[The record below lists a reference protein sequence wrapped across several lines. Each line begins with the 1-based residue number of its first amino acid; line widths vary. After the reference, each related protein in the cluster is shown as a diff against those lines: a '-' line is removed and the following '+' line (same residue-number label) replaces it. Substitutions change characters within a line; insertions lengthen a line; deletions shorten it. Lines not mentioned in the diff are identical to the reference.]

1 MNKYIVEKAGGTQVQ
16 LCIKCYNEFPIH
28 LNLNNGI
35 CNDCYKI
42 LQNDELLTQ
51 AKKNSDENK
60 RISTILIIL
69 TVIIGSAEILLF
81 IENISAE
88 PIILTV
94 IIGSAEILLFIE
106 NIVQITNQTIQEI
119 IGFIETINPA
129 LIIGLIIIF
138 LIYLNNKEK

>member
-16 LCIKCYNEFPIH
+16 LCSKCYNEFPIH

-81 IENISAE
+81 IENI
-88 PIILTV
+88 
-94 IIGSAEILLFIE
+94 
-106 NIVQITNQTIQEI
+106 VQITNQTIQEI

>member
-81 IENISAE
+81 IENI
-88 PIILTV
+88 
-94 IIGSAEILLFIE
+94 
-106 NIVQITNQTIQEI
+106 VQITNQTIQEI